1 LKSESSQNTMKFT
14 SKHTVLA
21 LLPLVIMSCL
31 VPVTHGS
38 IQYENELTSVV
49 NLVIDGDTF
58 NVTAGE
64 TIRLADID
72 APERDEAGYA
82 AARSLL
88 ISLVANR
95 IVYLDIDDVSR
106 TDPYDRL
113 VCVAFVDYNSTH
125 VKNVNKDLLNEGV
138 VTLFDH
144 SNNEFNPDTWTLY
157 VSRTMIVPE
166 FSNMLILAVLL
177 PVVTLLRILF
187 RRRMRA

>member
-1 LKSESSQNTMKFT
+1 MKPA
-14 SKHTVLA
+14 SRHTVLA
-21 LLPLVIMSCL
+21 LFPLVIMSCL

-38 IQYENELTSVV
+38 IQYENELISVV

-72 APERDEAGYA
+72 APERGETGYA

-88 ISLVANR
+88 ISLVSGKS
-95 IVYLDIDDVSR
+95 VYLDIDDVSR

-166 FSNMLILAVLL
+166 FSNMVILAMLL
-177 PVVTLLRILF
+177 PVFTLLRVLF
-187 RRRMRA
+187 KRRMRT